1 MKINSRYNAKSML
14 ERLSIILFIIMVTES
29 NACAY
34 IDPGTGSVVLQ
45 LIAGVAFAAL
55 LTIKRWGAFVVNL
68 FKRKPRVEDDT
79 QE

>member
-1 MKINSRYNAKSML
+1 MKINSRYNTNSMF

-29 NACAY
+29 SASAY

-55 LTIKRWGAFVVNL
+55 ITIKRWGGYIVNL
-68 FKRKPRVEDDT
+68 FKRKPRADDDA